1 MEVQSVR
8 SVIFEL
14 VNDDVLEYSVM
25 DMLVGLIVCAALFQ

>member
-1 MEVQSVR
+1 MT

-14 VNDDVLEYSVM
+14 VNDDVLESSVL